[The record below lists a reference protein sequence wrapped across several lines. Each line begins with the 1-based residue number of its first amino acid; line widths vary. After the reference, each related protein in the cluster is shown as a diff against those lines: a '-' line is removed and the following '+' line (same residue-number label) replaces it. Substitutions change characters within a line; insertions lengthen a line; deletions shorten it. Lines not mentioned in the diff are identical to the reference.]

1 MRCNRLFLAVGLCV
15 VNLAKALG
23 QVPDG
28 GTIVP
33 GKSVAGSSLGASLES
48 FQKAFPKKDGTDEDL
63 PTNGCGIEGY
73 HWVDVDRGA
82 TGLYAYLKDGGVIQL
97 SVKTPRFSL
106 ADGLKMDATKV
117 AVERAY
123 PRGNA
128 YELLHSNSAVMG
140 GKDLIY
146 WVDEQAGVAFELY
159 WNRKSSRRL
168 VSGIDIFSPGAAYR
182 PEGCISAPQSWKL
195 LK

>member
-1 MRCNRLFLAVGLCV
+1 MRCNSLLLAVGLCV
-15 VNLAKALG
+15 INLAKALG

-33 GKSVAGSSLGASLES
+33 GKSVAGISLGATRDS
-48 FQKAFPKKDGTDEDL
+48 FERSFPKKDGTDEDL
-63 PTNGCGIEGY
+63 PTNGCGIDGY

-82 TGLYAYLKDGGVIQL
+82 TGVYAYTKDGGIVQL

-106 ADGLKMDATKV
+106 ADGLKMDATQA

-123 PRGNA
+123 PHGSG

-146 WVDEQAGVAFELY
+146 WVDEKAGIAFELY

-168 VSGIDIFSPGAAYR
+168 VSGIDIFKPGAAYK
-182 PEGCISAPQSWKL
+182 PEGCISAPQSWRAVK
-195 LK
+195 

>member
-1 MRCNRLFLAVGLCV
+1 MKCNGLLLAVGLCMA
-15 VNLAKALG
+15 NLAMALG

-33 GKSVAGSSLGASLES
+33 GKSVAGISLGATMDL
-48 FQKAFPKKDGTDEDL
+48 FQRTFPKKDGTDEDL
-63 PTNGCGIEGY
+63 PTNGCGINGY

-82 TGLYAYLKDGGVIQL
+82 TGLYAYTKDGGIVQL

-106 ADGLKMDATKV
+106 ADGLKMDATQV

-123 PRGNA
+123 PHGSA

-146 WVDEQAGVAFELY
+146 WVDEKAGVAFELY

-168 VSGIDIFSPGAAYR
+168 VSGIDIFNPGAAYR
-182 PEGCISAPQSWKL
+182 PEGCISAPQSWRAVK
-195 LK
+195 